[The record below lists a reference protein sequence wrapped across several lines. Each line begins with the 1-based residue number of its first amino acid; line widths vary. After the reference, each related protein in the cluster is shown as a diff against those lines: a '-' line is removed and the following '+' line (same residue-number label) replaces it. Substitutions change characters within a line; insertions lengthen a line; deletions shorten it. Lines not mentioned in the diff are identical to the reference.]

1 LRGEARDAWR
11 KEEACVGRPPY
22 MYAARPFCWQA
33 SESIFQTGKNAE
45 SMELNQLLEEDL
57 VRVSMPA
64 TSKEAVIETLSE
76 LLIDKGYVKE
86 DYAQAVLARE
96 VVFPTGLPLSLI
108 HI

>member
-1 LRGEARDAWR
+1 
-11 KEEACVGRPPY
+11 
-22 MYAARPFCWQA
+22 
-33 SESIFQTGKNAE
+33 
-45 SMELNQLLEEDL
+45 MELNQLLEEDL